1 MKKQPDILKDNLW
14 KLMLKLSLPGI
25 LGMMVISINS
35 LVDAIYVSYFIDAEA
50 FAGISLLFPLT
61 LVITSVTVF
70 IAAGSSSVLSR
81 AIGAKDIEKQQKV
94 IPNMIAL
101 SLISSII
108 LMVVGVLFTKQLVA
122 FMGATGAMLDYGVS
136 YFEISI
142 LGVFFTIYG
151 LSANGLIRSEGKI
164 KQAMTFTVVS
174 VVLNITLTP
183 LFIHT
188 FSMDIAGAALSSII
202 SMFIYAIATSLY
214 FVKKKASFTIGKF
227 SVKIEKDII
236 KDVIS
241 VGTSAFVMQLSN
253 VIKQFFL
260 FRTLAWYGTTHD
272 IAFFSAAFRL
282 FSFLAVPVLGLLQP
296 LQPII
301 GINYGASN
309 IPRCIEAI
317 KTFRIGGVLFIL
329 VFMIPVLIFPEYCIQ
344 LMLPDMVLNTQEIFN
359 LRSILAVLFLLP
371 IASSS
376 IIFFQSVGKG
386 KLASIV
392 PISRQIVLFLPLI
405 WVFPKMFGING
416 IYYTLV
422 VENIIYALVL
432 WILSSI
438 ELKKLLSSASKRMVF
453 QK

>member
-1 MKKQPDILKDNLW
+1 
-14 KLMLKLSLPGI
+14 
-25 LGMMVISINS
+25 
-35 LVDAIYVSYFIDAEA
+35 
-50 FAGISLLFPLT
+50 
-61 LVITSVTVF
+61 
-70 IAAGSSSVLSR
+70 
-81 AIGAKDIEKQQKV
+81 
-94 IPNMIAL
+94 
-101 SLISSII
+101 
-108 LMVVGVLFTKQLVA
+108 
-122 FMGATGAMLDYGVS
+122 
-136 YFEISI
+136 
-142 LGVFFTIYG
+142 
-151 LSANGLIRSEGKI
+151 
-164 KQAMTFTVVS
+164 MTFTIMS
-174 VVLNITLTP
+174 VVINITLTP

-214 FVKKKASFTIGKF
+214 FVKKKASFTTGKF
-227 SVKIEKDII
+227 SIKIEKDII

-260 FRTLAWYGTTHD
+260 FRTLAWYGTAHD

-282 FSFLAVPVLGLLQP
+282 FSFLAIPVLGLLQP

-309 IPRCIEAI
+309 ISRCIEAI

-329 VFMIPVLIFPEYCIQ
+329 VFMIPVLIFPEFCIQ
-344 LMLPDMVLNTQEIFN
+344 LMLPDMVLDTHEIFN

-438 ELKKLLSSASKRMVF
+438 ELKKLLSSTSKRMAF

>member
-14 KLMLKLSLPGI
+14 KLMIKLSLPGI

-35 LVDAIYVSYFIDAEA
+35 LVDAIYVSYFIGTEA

-81 AIGAKDIEKQQKV
+81 AIGSNDIEKQQKV

-101 SLISSII
+101 SLISSLI
-108 LMVVGVLFTKQLVA
+108 LMIVGILFSEELVT
-122 FMGATGAMLDYGVS
+122 FMGATGAMLKYGIS
-136 YFEISI
+136 YFKISI
-142 LGVFFTIYG
+142 LGAFFSIYG

-164 KQAMTFTVVS
+164 KQAMTFTVLS
-174 VVLNITLTP
+174 VLLNITLTP

-188 FSMDIAGAALSSII
+188 FSMDIAGAAWSSII
-202 SMFIYAIATSLY
+202 SMFIYATATSLY
-214 FVKKKASFTIGKF
+214 FVNRKASFSTGKI
-227 SVKIEKDII
+227 SIRIEKDII
-236 KDVIS
+236 KDVMNI
-241 VGTSAFVMQLSN
+241 GTSAFVMQLSN

-260 FRTLAWYGTTHD
+260 FRTLAWYGTPHD

-282 FSFLAVPVLGLLQP
+282 FSFLAIPVLGLLQP
-296 LQPII
+296 MQPII

-309 IPRCIEAI
+309 ISRCIEAI
-317 KTFRIGGVLFIL
+317 KTFRIGGILFIL
-329 VFMIPVLIFPEYCIQ
+329 IFMIPVLIFPEYCIQ
-344 LMLPDMVLNTQEIFN
+344 LMLPDMVLDTQEIFN

-376 IIFFQSVGKG
+376 IIFFQATGKG
-386 KLASIV
+386 KLASIF

-405 WVFPKMFGING
+405 WCLPKMFGING

-422 VENIIYALVL
+422 IENIIYALVL
-432 WILSSI
+432 WVVSSI
-438 ELKKLLSSASKRMVF
+438 ELRKLSSSASGRIVF